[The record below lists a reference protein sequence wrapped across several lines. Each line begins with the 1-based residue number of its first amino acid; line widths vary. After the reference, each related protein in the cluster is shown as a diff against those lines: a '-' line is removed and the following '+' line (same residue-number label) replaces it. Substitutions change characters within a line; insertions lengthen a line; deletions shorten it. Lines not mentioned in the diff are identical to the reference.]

1 MLLDLSRPG
10 EDELR
15 ALAGPA
21 AAVLALLLMREVR
34 RRVPDVLGVLERAAQ
49 LLGSLSASD
58 RSGTFVALVIYSQAT
73 TLVGRKPLC
82 DLAEA
87 IMGEQGAQ
95 QFMTTAEQLMAEGG
109 VEAARRILLRLIKQ
123 QLQVESLPRDA
134 LERIDSASLSELETW
149 TGRVIG
155 ASSLDEI
162 LTGP

>member
-1 MLLDLSRPG
+1 M
-10 EDELR
+10 
-15 ALAGPA
+15 
-21 AAVLALLLMREVR
+21 
-34 RRVPDVLGVLERAAQ
+34 
-49 LLGSLSASD
+49 
-58 RSGTFVALVIYSQAT
+58 ALVIYSQAT
-73 TLVGRKPLC
+73 TQVGRKPLC

-87 IMGEQGAQ
+87 IMGQQGAQ
-95 QFMTTAEQLMAEGG
+95 QFMTTAEQLMAEG
-109 VEAARRILLRLIKQ
+109 ARRILLRLIKQ

>member
-1 MLLDLSRPG
+1 MSRPG

-73 TLVGRKPLC
+73 TQVGRKPLC

-87 IMGEQGAQ
+87 IMGQQGAQ
-95 QFMTTAEQLMAEGG
+95 QVMTTAEQLMAEG
-109 VEAARRILLRLIKQ
+109 ARRILLRLIKQ

-134 LERIDSASLSELETW
+134 LERIDSATLSELETW

-162 LTGP
+162 LTGS